1 MMPSILLAEDNK
13 ANQIISKAMIESSGF
28 EVTIAENGQEVLDLL
43 SQVTF
48 DLILLDCQMP
58 IMDGYEAIGRIRQLD
73 DPAKAGIPVVAL
85 TADTQTETRKAC
97 LDSGMDDFLTKPFTI
112 DEIAGLVSK

>member
-1 MMPSILLAEDNK
+1 
-13 ANQIISKAMIESSGF
+13 MIESSGF
-28 EVTIAENGQEVLDLL
+28 EVTIAENGQEVLDLF

-73 DPAKAGIPVVAL
+73 SSV
-85 TADTQTETRKAC
+85 
-97 LDSGMDDFLTKPFTI
+97 
-112 DEIAGLVSK
+112 